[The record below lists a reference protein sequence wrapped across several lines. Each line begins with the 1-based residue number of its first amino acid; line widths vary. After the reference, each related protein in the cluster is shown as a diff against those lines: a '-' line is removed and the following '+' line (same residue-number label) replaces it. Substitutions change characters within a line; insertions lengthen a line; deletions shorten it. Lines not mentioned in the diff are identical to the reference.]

1 MNRRTINIFFILWLC
16 AALLPCHSAYGE
28 TVKITDLQATG
39 RQEDLVLF
47 LKVLGAFDKKL
58 DEAIHN
64 GVPTTFSFIIELGED
79 KGVFQGKTILE
90 LSVIHTLKYNTLKNN
105 YTVRRSWED
114 NRALTTA
121 SYEEAKKWMSEIE
134 NLRLLPLSHL
144 QKGERYMIKSK
155 VMLDKAT
162 LPFLDYIFFF
172 ISLWD
177 FESDW
182 QYYRFIY

>member
-1 MNRRTINIFFILWLC
+1 MTRQTKGIIYILWLC
-16 AALLPCHSAYGE
+16 TVLLPCALAHGK
-28 TVKITDLQATG
+28 TVKISDLQVTG
-39 RQEDLVLF
+39 QQEDLSLF
-47 LKVLGAFDKKL
+47 LKVQGAFDKKL
-58 DEAIHN
+58 DEAIHT

-79 KGVFQGKTILE
+79 KGVFGGRTILE
-90 LSVIHTLKYNTLKNN
+90 LSVIHTLKYNTLKND
-105 YTVRRSWED
+105 YTIRRSWED
-114 NRALTTA
+114 NRTLTTV

-155 VMLDKAT
+155 VLLDKAS
-162 LPFLDYIFFF
+162 LPFLNYIFFF